1 MAIIEKLIDIGL
13 HLDRYL
19 GVIIQQYGLFTYL
32 ILFAVVFLETAL
44 VLTPFLPGD
53 SLLFIAGTFAALK
66 ALNLWWLFF
75 LLSIASIFGDTVNYW
90 IGHYFG
96 EKVFMKSR
104 LFKKE
109 YLDKTHEFYEKHGG
123 KTIILARFIPIVRS
137 FAPFVA
143 GVSEMKYLKF
153 LIYNVVGGILWVGI
167 FLFAGYYFGG
177 IQIVKDNITLML
189 LGIIFVSLIPP
200 IVVMLKRNKD
210 KLKWV
215 VHKEY
220 VYLLLLCIISLYFFL
235 MITLNVFSNPEISL
249 DRAVYESVKYFWNPG
264 FVKVMAAVTNIADT
278 LPVLMMSIIVLSY
291 LLIRKRKYS
300 ATLFAASMISGLLL
314 KESLKFIVMRSRP
327 EGIIAETGYG
337 FPSGHTTMSVI
348 FFLLLIYLFRN
359 DFKNVFLRWLF
370 TGFFILLTIA
380 IAASRVFLGVHW
392 LTDVLGGIFLGL
404 FCMSFFMVIVKA
416 GRHYKGHIRKG

>member
-1 MAIIEKLIDIGL
+1 
-13 HLDRYL
+13 
-19 GVIIQQYGLFTYL
+19 
-32 ILFAVVFLETAL
+32 
-44 VLTPFLPGD
+44 
-53 SLLFIAGTFAALK
+53 
-66 ALNLWWLFF
+66 
-75 LLSIASIFGDTVNYW
+75 
-90 IGHYFG
+90 
-96 EKVFMKSR
+96 MKSK
-104 LFKKE
+104 LFRKE

-143 GVSEMKYLKF
+143 GVSEMKYLRF

-177 IQIVKDNITLML
+177 IQVVKDNLTLML

-200 IVVMLKRNKD
+200 IIVMLKRNKD
-210 KLKWV
+210 KLKWI
-215 VHKEY
+215 VHREY

-249 DRAVYESVKYFWNPG
+249 DKAVYESIKNFWNPG
-264 FVKVMAAVTNIADT
+264 FVKVMTAITSVADT
-278 LPVLMMSIIVLSY
+278 LPVLIMSIIVLSY

-300 ATLFAASMISGLLL
+300 ATLFAASMVAGLLL

-337 FPSGHTTMSVI
+337 FPSGHTTMGVI
-348 FFLLLIYLFRN
+348 FFLLFIYLFRN
-359 DFKNVFLRWLF
+359 DFKNIFLRWLF
-370 TGFFILLTIA
+370 TWFFSLLVIA

-392 LTDVLGGIFLGL
+392 LTDVLAGMFLGL
-404 FCMSFFMVIVKA
+404 FCMSFFMVAVKA
-416 GRHYKGHIRKG
+416 GRHYKGHIRGGR